1 MYGHTKFVKPAS
13 LRTGKWMT
21 VGIYDVK
28 FGENDGIDVLMK
40 SLEDAISDYK
50 MILEKYNAENSF
62 LNKED

>member
-1 MYGHTKFVKPAS
+1 
-13 LRTGKWMT
+13 MT

-62 LNKED
+62 LTKED